1 MEDAL
6 WEVWRSGMRVPH
18 TYALAVRIQSQT
30 ACGKAC
36 ACDYYST
43 VTDLARFPGWSTSVP
58 IATAVK

>member
-1 MEDAL
+1 M

-30 ACGKAC
+30 VRSKAC
-36 ACDYYST
+36 ACDSYST
-43 VTDLARFPGWSTSVP
+43 VTDLARFLGSSSPVP